1 MIASILLF
9 LWLPLSSVAN
19 PTCDEVAAKLKNGD
33 LVFLSIDK
41 FLFRQVA
48 KATLSWTNHVGI
60 AFQGKRGWL
69 VYESTFP
76 FSKVTSLCDYMD
88 RSLPGMV
95 GVKRLADLSEDE
107 SKLIRKEA
115 KARLGILYHQ
125 GFDYDSS
132 RQFCSKFVYDV
143 FASLRRQEIGHKQ
156 TFADLFRN
164 AEEKMS
170 RSSFE
175 DTKSFFDWW
184 FAILGGIPYDR
195 TTVTPASQWE
205 DPDLES
211 VIEPVLSN
219 FEEL

>member
-1 MIASILLF
+1 MISAILLS
-9 LWLPLSSVAN
+9 LWLPMASLASPN
-19 PTCDEVAAKLKNGD
+19 CDEVAGKLKNGD
-33 LVFLSIDK
+33 LIFLSIDK

-48 KATLSWTNHVGI
+48 KATLTWTNHVGI
-60 AFQGKRGWL
+60 AFQGKRGWV

-76 FSKVTSLCDYMD
+76 FSKITGLCDYID

-95 GVKRLADLSEDE
+95 GVKRLPDLSEE
-107 SKLIRKEA
+107 ETKLIRKEA
-115 KARLGILYHQ
+115 RARLGILYHQ
-125 GFDYDSS
+125 GFNYDSS

-143 FASLRRQEIGHKQ
+143 FAALRRQEIGYKQ
-156 TFADLFRN
+156 SFQDLFRN

-184 FAILGGIPYDR
+184 FAILGGIPYSR

-205 DPDLES
+205 DTDLET
-211 VIEPVLSN
+211 VLEPEISN
-219 FEEL
+219 LDSI